1 MHDDDQQR
9 RCEIL
14 AQARAFLER
23 VKDLAERRDDTLP
36 LPSPPDRV
44 AEWRAAADLRAAEL
58 AAKPILE
65 TLERRLEQERQLTL
79 DAIDLALGQALAE
92 VRKNNADYLNTEVA
106 ALWRA
111 LAQAQKAIGELHQDR
126 IKDLLRSETAI
137 DAKAIN

>member
-65 TLERRLEQERQLTL
+65 TLERRL
-79 DAIDLALGQALAE
+79 ALGQALAE